1 MSWDPIWEQI
11 FRQRP
16 WGVYPPEELIRFV
29 AQQFRGVADRKQVKV
44 LEIGCGP
51 GANIW
56 FLSREGLDTYGIDGS
71 ETAILKAREVLKSEG
86 LAGHLKV
93 GDIVALGD
101 FYPPSYFDAV
111 IDVACLQCNKL
122 HDVETILDQVMTVL
136 KPQGK
141 VYSMM
146 LAAGSWGEGSGT
158 EVEAGTFVD
167 IREGAGRGAG
177 RNHFFTLE
185 EVQQLFS
192 HFADVQIEYST
203 RSVNDRRDWIKNWRT
218 EASKRP

>member
-11 FRQRP
+11 FSQRS
-16 WGVYPPEELIRFV
+16 WGRYPPEELIRFV
-29 AQQFRGVADRKQVKV
+29 AQEFSQVADRRQVKV
-44 LEIGCGP
+44 LEVGCGP

-71 ETAILKAREVLKSEG
+71 ETAILKAREHLESEG
-86 LAGHLKV
+86 LAGHLQV
-93 GDIVALGD
+93 GDIVALSD

-111 IDVACLQCNKL
+111 IDVGCLQCNNL
-122 HDVETILDQVMTVL
+122 REVETILDQVMTVL

-158 EVEAGTFVD
+158 EVEPGTFVD

-185 EVQQLFS
+185 EVQKLFS
-192 HFADVQIEYST
+192 HFSDVQIESST